1 MLTLAAVRA
10 GYGDRIVLDG
20 IDLSVA
26 PGERIA
32 LVGHNGAGKSTIIR
46 AVTGQIRPASGEIR
60 FDGVRVDGR
69 TPEGLVRRGIGQG
82 PAGRRVFPVLT
93 VRENLEAGALTRPD
107 RRAIAGDIDA
117 LFDRFEPLRRK
128 QRQKAG
134 ILSGGEQQMLAIAR
148 ALMARPTLLLVDEP
162 SLGLSPLMVDEVFG
176 FLAGLTAGRM
186 ALVLAEQNV
195 RKALAVTDRAIV
207 LSQGAISAEMPSA
220 ALLSDTDF
228 RKAYLGAAAAD
239 VPSHVA

>member
-1 MLTLAAVRA
+1 M
-10 GYGDRIVLDG
+10 LDG

-32 LVGHNGAGKSTIIR
+32 LIGHNGAGKSTIIK
-46 AVTGQIRPASGEIR
+46 AVTGQIRPVSGEIR
-60 FDGVRVDGR
+60 YEAARVDGL
-69 TPEGLVRRGIGQG
+69 TPEALVRRGIVQV
-82 PAGRRVFPVLT
+82 PAGRRVFPLLS
-93 VRENLEAGALTRPD
+93 VRENLEAGALARPD
-107 RRAIAGDIDA
+107 RRAVAGDIDA
-117 LFDRFEPLRRK
+117 LFDRFEPLGRK
-128 QRQKAG
+128 QRHKAG

-148 ALMARPTLLLVDEP
+148 ALMAKPTLLLVDEP

-176 FLAGLTAGRM
+176 FLAGLAADRM

-207 LSQGAISAEMPSA
+207 LSQGAISAAMPSA

-228 RKAYLGAAAAD
+228 RKAYLGAAADARGQALATEAD
-239 VPSHVA
+239 VAGLPLERSL